1 MRGHLYLLSRS
12 LHIHSISY
20 VALPLLACPVRSP
33 LRSSC
38 RRAFRSSIVSRSAY
52 PPPLAYFPRFHVV
65 MALASYRL
73 PPRSSL
79 TAHRPA
85 ARVEERGDTI
95 VLLVVMLV
103 VSACLAWCRSCLK
116 TLLGNL
122 LKICLGKLLK
132 TFTGNLL
139 KTIRYIP
146 LSYMSA
152 ARLSAVV
159 SLCVAACRL
168 AVLSRLCFELIETA
182 HFCDSVSPRSPSRH
196 ASCVMPAVRLVFP
209 SVGAYRSSSFA
220 SARPASRPSCRLP
233 RTPRLTDTHGGER
246 NGAGTVAWR
255 VHVYMTSC
263 GVICLAFL
271 LFRRQSL
278 TSLPA

>member
-1 MRGHLYLLSRS
+1 MRLVFACLLGSLPAQLLVPHGVSSCLRSR
-12 LHIHSISY
+12 
-20 VALPLLACPVRSP
+20 LAS
-33 LRSSC
+33 RSSC
-38 RRAFRSSIVSRSAY
+38 RRAFSSSIVSRSAY
-52 PPPLAYFPRFHVV
+52 QPPLACFPRFHVV

-73 PPRSSL
+73 PLRSSL

-122 LKICLGKLLK
+122 LKICFGKLLK

-159 SLCVAACRL
+159 SLCVAVRCPVVLSIACVVSWLKRCVFRIVSRLVSRL
-168 AVLSRLCFELIETA
+168 A
-182 HFCDSVSPRSPSRH
+182 PRPVMRH
-196 ASCVMPAVRLVFP
+196 ARRPPRVPIHRCLLLIAIRP
-209 SVGAYRSSSFA
+209 GSSPLLAHRAAFLG
-220 SARPASRPSCRLP
+220 RPA
-233 RTPRLTDTHGGER
+233 
-246 NGAGTVAWR
+246 
-255 VHVYMTSC
+255 
-263 GVICLAFL
+263 
-271 LFRRQSL
+271 
-278 TSLPA
+278 